1 MAQTK
6 LVLNQIEAAH
16 PEIAFELITMKTTGD
31 KILDRTLDKVGGKG
45 LFVKELDR
53 ALRDG
58 RVDIT
63 VHSLKDVPMETPEDL
78 PLLAFAKRGDPRDAL
93 VLREGISA
101 LEPGMV
107 IGCSSA
113 RRVLQLKTLYPQCTV
128 KPVRGNIVTRLKKL
142 DSGEFDAL
150 ILAAAGLDRMD
161 FSHRASRYFE
171 PDEMIPAAGQGILA
185 IQGRAEGD
193 YAFLESAD
201 DPEARCCALA
211 ERAFVRELDGG
222 CSSPVAAFAVVS
234 GETVILTGLY
244 PNPETGEAM
253 VDKISGK
260 TADAEHLGICLARKM
275 AGKTGKVW
283 LVGAGPGGPG
293 LLTVKG
299 QELLAQ
305 AEVVVYDRLV
315 GPGILARIP
324 RTAEAIDVGKKSG
337 NHPVPQWQINE
348 ILLEKALEGK
358 RVVRLKG
365 GDPFVFGRGGEEL
378 ELLIEHGVPF
388 EVVPGITSAVA
399 VPAYNGIPVTHRDCT
414 TSFHVI
420 TGHTRKG
427 EGPSV
432 DFKTLAALD
441 ATLVFLMGLSAL
453 GDIASGLISAGMDEN
468 IPAAVLEKGT
478 TAHQRRVV
486 STLKNIEAET
496 RAAEIQ
502 SPAIIVVGKVCAY
515 SEQFAWADKRPLGGV
530 RVLVTR
536 PQESASALTG
546 KLTALGA
553 EVTEIPSIETVPIPD
568 NTALRDALSRLPEF
582 QWLALTSPA
591 GVRIFFEE
599 LLQNGL
605 DTRALSGLKIAAVG
619 SATAAALRERG
630 IRADL
635 TPKTYDGAHLGEML
649 ANETGKILL
658 VRAETG
664 SPELPEA
671 LKKAGKDFEEVP
683 AYRTVFRADGV
694 LSPEEFFTGPKDFA
708 AFTSASTVEGFVRRA
723 EGMDF
728 AKVNAL
734 CIGEQ
739 TARKAREAGMQAT
752 VSHAATMDS
761 MIEKL
766 LEIAAG
772 SRPQN

>member
-1 MAQTK
+1 M
-6 LVLNQIEAAH
+6 
-16 PEIAFELITMKTTGD
+16 
-31 KILDRTLDKVGGKG
+31 
-45 LFVKELDR
+45 
-53 ALRDG
+53 
-58 RVDIT
+58 
-63 VHSLKDVPMETPEDL
+63 
-78 PLLAFAKRGDPRDAL
+78 
-93 VLREGISA
+93 
-101 LEPGMV
+101 
-107 IGCSSA
+107 
-113 RRVLQLKTLYPQCTV
+113 

-244 PNPETGEAM
+244 PNPETG
-253 VDKISGK
+253 
-260 TADAEHLGICLARKM
+260 
-275 AGKTGKVW
+275 
-283 LVGAGPGGPG
+283 GAGPGDPG
-293 LLTVKG
+293 LFTVKG

-441 ATLVFLMGLSAL
+441 ATLVFLMGLAAL

-468 IPAAVLEKGT
+468 TPAAVLEKGT

-486 STLKNIEAET
+486 AET

-515 SEQFAWADKRPLGGV
+515 SEQFAWAEKRPLGGV

-536 PQESASALTG
+536 PQESASVLTG

-553 EVTEIPSIETVPIPD
+553 EVTEIPSIETVSIPD

-635 TPKTYDGAHLGEML
+635 TPKTYDGTHLGEML

-664 SPELPEA
+664 SPELPEK
-671 LKKAGKDFEEVP
+671 LREAGKDFEEVP

-694 LSPEEFFTGPKDFA
+694 LSPEEFFTGPRDFA

-739 TARKAREAGMQAT
+739 TARKAREAGMQVT
-752 VSHAATMDS
+752 VSDAATMDS
-761 MIEKL
+761 MVEKL

-772 SRPQN
+772 SCPQD